1 MAFSGLRNHRKVVSG
16 RLEGGMEG
24 LEEEEES
31 TECGGKGVKSDG
43 WRKGEREMG

>member
-16 RLEGGMEG
+16 RLEGTMEG

-31 TECGGKGVKSDG
+31 TECGGKGMQVEG
-43 WRKGEREMG
+43 GESEE